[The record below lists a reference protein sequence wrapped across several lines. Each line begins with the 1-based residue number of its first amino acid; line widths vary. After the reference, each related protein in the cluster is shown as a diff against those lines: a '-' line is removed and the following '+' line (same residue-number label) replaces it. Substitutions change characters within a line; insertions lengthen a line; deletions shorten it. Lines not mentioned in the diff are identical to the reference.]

1 LNKEEDL
8 MKGREIALFA
18 ARIADD
24 KKGTDIV
31 AYDVRGMSDIT
42 DYLVIVTAHSK
53 AQIRAIVE
61 SIHKELKQVGVRKM
75 GREGS
80 ESGQWILVDYADCVI
95 HVFSEQLREYYGL
108 ESVWGDA
115 PKLDWQG
122 QVPALRATGTEGRA

>member
-1 LNKEEDL
+1 

-53 AQIRAIVE
+53 AQIRAVVE
-61 SIHKELKQVGVRKM
+61 SIHKELKQFGVRKM

-80 ESGQWILVDYADCVI
+80 ESGQWILLDYSDCVI
-95 HVFSEQLREYYGL
+95 HVFSPQLREYYGL

-115 PKLDWQG
+115 PKLDWQS
-122 QVPALRATGTEGRA
+122 QAQTLRATGTEGGA